1 MCKGTCLLVLRFNLG
16 SKCLYLQI
24 HTHTLHV
31 SFFQFASQKG
41 MLEVSLRALEEAT
54 VQQDG
59 TAWQAN
65 VFDGA
70 TRANVCKSNMS
81 HAG

>member
-1 MCKGTCLLVLRFNLG
+1 
-16 SKCLYLQI
+16 
-24 HTHTLHV
+24 
-31 SFFQFASQKG
+31 

-81 HAG
+81 QAG

>member
-1 MCKGTCLLVLRFNLG
+1 
-16 SKCLYLQI
+16 
-24 HTHTLHV
+24 
-31 SFFQFASQKG
+31 

-59 TAWQAN
+59 TAWQAS

-70 TRANVCKSNMS
+70 MQADGIETYHVCSIYTS
-81 HAG
+81 LDQIQS

>member
-1 MCKGTCLLVLRFNLG
+1 
-16 SKCLYLQI
+16 
-24 HTHTLHV
+24 
-31 SFFQFASQKG
+31 

-59 TAWQAN
+59 TAWQAS

-70 TRANVCKSNMS
+70 MQADGQILIPGTSEVRRFRE
-81 HAG
+81 